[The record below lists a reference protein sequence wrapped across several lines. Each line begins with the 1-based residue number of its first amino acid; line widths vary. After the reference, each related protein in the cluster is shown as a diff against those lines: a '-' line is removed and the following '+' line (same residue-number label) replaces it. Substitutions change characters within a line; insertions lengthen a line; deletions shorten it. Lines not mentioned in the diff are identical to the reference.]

1 MPDSYYT
8 EKLLGLQEVSIKK
21 FNDTKIMRSLLN
33 SRENSVF
40 ALPGSHPVLF
50 YGDQNRT
57 QYHDFGIIFFERQ
70 FVCQRQLYL
79 IITIHKN
86 SVFELM
92 IF

>member
-33 SRENSVF
+33 RRENSVF
-40 ALPGSHPVLF
+40 ALPGSNSILF

-57 QYHDFGIIFFERQ
+57 QYHDFVIIFLERQ
-70 FVCQRQLYL
+70 FVCQ
-79 IITIHKN
+79 
-86 SVFELM
+86 
-92 IF
+92 